1 MDRDAEPAKAVPKER
16 SMDVSGVNMF
26 SNAVDGLKK
35 ATAAV
40 DQAAQ
45 NIAGGSLD
53 PEDVVSLSQS
63 AISFK
68 ANAAVLRTENEVS
81 QSLLNITA

>member
-1 MDRDAEPAKAVPKER
+1 
-16 SMDVSGVNMF
+16 MDVSGVNAF
-26 SNAVDGLKK
+26 TNAVNGMKK
-35 ATAAV
+35 AQDSV

-45 NIAGGSLD
+45 NIAGGSLN

-68 ANAAVLRTENEVS
+68 ANAAVMRSENEVN